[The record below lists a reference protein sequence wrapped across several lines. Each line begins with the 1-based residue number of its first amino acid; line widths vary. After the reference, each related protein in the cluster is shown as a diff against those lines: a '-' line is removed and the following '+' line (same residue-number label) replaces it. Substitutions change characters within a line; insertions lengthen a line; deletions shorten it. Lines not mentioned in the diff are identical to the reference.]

1 MILYPAIDLKDGACV
16 RLLQGAM
23 DKVDVFNDDPAAQA
37 RSFAEA
43 GAEWLHVVDL
53 DGAIAGSPVNAD
65 AVAEVL
71 AAVAI
76 PIQLGGGV
84 RNLATVE
91 KWLDRGVARVI
102 LGTVAVEEPELV
114 RTACTRHPGR
124 IAVAID
130 ARDGRVAVA
139 GWTELA
145 DVTPA
150 DLARRSEDAGAAA
163 IIYTDIARDGM
174 MTGVNVAATAALADV
189 LSVPQGALVRRAL
202 SELRREYGNGGM
214 SLPECANRIRDIVEQ
229 FRLRPVDL
237 PDAPSPITADDLG
250 VVCYQVVLPARGP
263 DA

>member
-23 DKVDVFNDDPAAQA
+23 DKVDVFNDDPAQQA

-53 DGAIAGSPVNAD
+53 DGAVAGAPVNAD
-65 AVAEVL
+65 AVADVL

-76 PIQLGGGV
+76 PVQLGGGV
-84 RNLATVE
+84 RDLATVE
-91 KWLDRGVARVI
+91 MWLEAGVARVI
-102 LGTVAVEEPELV
+102 LGTVAVEKPELV
-114 RTACTRHPGR
+114 RSVCTRHPGR

-174 MTGVNVAATAALADV
+174 MTGVNAVATATLADA
-189 LSVPQGALVRRAL
+189 LSVPVIASGGVASLDDLRAL
-202 SELRREYGNGGM
+202 KALESSGVAGVIAGRALYDGRLEL
-214 SLPECANRIRDIVEQ
+214 A
-229 FRLRPVDL
+229 
-237 PDAPSPITADDLG
+237 DALAL
-250 VVCYQVVLPARGP
+250 LA
-263 DA
+263 A

>member
-174 MTGVNVAATAALADV
+174 MTGVNVAATAALADA
-189 LSVPQGALVRRAL
+189 LSVPLIASGGVASLDDLRAL
-202 SELRREYGNGGM
+202 KELEGAGLAGVIAGRALYDG
-214 SLPECANRIRDIVEQ
+214 
-229 FRLRPVDL
+229 RLDL
-237 PDAPSPITADDLG
+237 ADALAL
-250 VVCYQVVLPARGP
+250 LA
-263 DA
+263 A

>member
-43 GAEWLHVVDL
+43 GGEWLHVVDL

-174 MTGVNVAATAALADV
+174 MTGVNVAATAALADA
-189 LSVPQGALVRRAL
+189 LSVPLIASGGVASLDDLRAL
-202 SELRREYGNGGM
+202 KELEGAGLAGVIAGRALYDG
-214 SLPECANRIRDIVEQ
+214 
-229 FRLRPVDL
+229 RLDL
-237 PDAPSPITADDLG
+237 ADALAL
-250 VVCYQVVLPARGP
+250 LA
-263 DA
+263 A